1 MAFDVQSALERAKV
15 PGFRSAY
22 RAGEDEELPDPYAIY
37 ALRQTPEDIWD
48 DEPHA
53 IRYGLTLNL
62 LSRGNLLEIAARV
75 IDELLLEGFQL
86 QAAEDAYADDADLYV
101 LAMEFQGVMLL

>member
-1 MAFDVQSALERAKV
+1 MPA
-15 PGFRSAY
+15 GSAY
-22 RAGEDEELPDPYAIY
+22 RAGEDETIPDPYAIY

-53 IRYGLTLNL
+53 IRYGLTMNL
-62 LSRGNLLEIAARV
+62 LSRGNLLEIASRV
-75 IDELLLEGFQL
+75 IDELLEEGFHL
-86 QAAEDAYADDADLYV
+86 QAAEDAYAEDADLYV